1 MASGPQR
8 PRLPGRRRP
17 SLRGAGAGA
26 GAGGRQR
33 LRLAVAGSAVVLLVA
48 VIVAATRSGSP
59 PPPPLP
65 GTGQVPRSG
74 DPFAYSPSREA
85 AFVERATAGSGQVL
99 FTKSPGGALATA
111 DRVAAYRGLIDAA
124 TRGTGIDP
132 ALVEG
137 LVFVES
143 AGRPDV
149 VAGADPSAAAG
160 LTQILADTGHSLL
173 GMHIDLARSRK
184 LLSAI
189 GNASS
194 PSQVKRLLTQLAK
207 VDDRFDARKALAAT
221 VRYLKIAEQK
231 FGRQDLAVVSYH
243 MGIGNLQQVLSDY
256 DGGQPVPYAD
266 LYFDTAPDHH
276 AGAFRLLAGF
286 GDQSSLYFW
295 RVLGAAQI
303 MRLYRSDRAAL
314 KRLNGLETEY
324 DSSALVLHPPDRMR
338 TLADPN
344 ALSAAYAART
354 LVPLPAN
361 AAQLGLAY
369 APSMGAQAHRLGA
382 PAALY
387 RGLAPVALDLLVE
400 LAGRVRV
407 LSGFHGRLT
416 VHSTVLDRRYQS
428 LLGIADQPAA
438 TGYTFE
444 ISRRY
449 GSPAQAQALQAMLD
463 RLQALN
469 LIAWVR
475 HLGTIQVTVA
485 GDASKVIGGGV

>member
-1 MASGPQR
+1 M
-8 PRLPGRRRP
+8 
-17 SLRGAGAGA
+17 
-26 GAGGRQR
+26 
-33 LRLAVAGSAVVLLVA
+33 RLALAGSALVLLIA
-48 VIVAATRSGSP
+48 VIVAANRSGSP

-85 AFVERATAGSGQVL
+85 AFVARATAGSGQVL

-111 DRVAAYRGLIDAA
+111 ARVAPFRGMIDAA

-160 LTQILADTGHSLL
+160 LTQILADTGRSLL
-173 GMHIDLARSRK
+173 GMHVDLARSRR
-184 LLSAI
+184 LLAAI

-194 PSQVKRLLTQLAK
+194 PGQVHRLLARLAIA
-207 VDDRFDARKALAAT
+207 DDRFDPRKALTAT

-231 FGRQDLAVVSYH
+231 FGRQDLALVSYH
-243 MGIGNLQQVLSDY
+243 MGIGNLQQVLSNY
-256 DGGQPVPYAD
+256 DGGQPVPYAE

-303 MRLYRSDRAAL
+303 MRLYRSDRGAL
-314 KRLNGLETEY
+314 QRLNGLETGY
-324 DSSALVLHPPDRMR
+324 DSSALVLHPPDRVR
-338 TLADPN
+338 SFADPN
-344 ALSAAYAART
+344 ALSAAYAGRA

-369 APSMGAQAHRLGA
+369 APSMGAQARRLGA
-382 PAALY
+382 PIALY

-400 LAGRVRV
+400 LAGRVRAV
-407 LSGFHGRLT
+407 SGFHGPLT
-416 VHSTVLDRRYQS
+416 LHSTVLDRRYEN
-428 LLGIADQPAA
+428 LVGISDEPAA

-444 ISRRY
+444 ISRHY

-475 HLGTIQVTVA
+475 HPDTIEVTAA
-485 GDASKVIGGGV
+485 GDASRVIGGGV